1 MRTFAAAKF
10 TTLCC
15 RRKSRCLVFCLHHK
29 QLQIYSL
36 LFRSKFPIFPPQL
49 PSLGE
54 LESRRYYISMS
65 SSEGHTFLNRQFVS
79 FFGESNGHMLVK
91 TDKPIYKPA
100 QTGRFTI
107 HI

>member
-1 MRTFAAAKF
+1 M
-10 TTLCC
+10 
-15 RRKSRCLVFCLHHK
+15 
-29 QLQIYSL
+29 
-36 LFRSKFPIFPPQL
+36 IFPVQL

-54 LESRRYYISMS
+54 LKSRRYYISMS

-100 QTGRFTI
+100 QTGMFTI
-107 HI
+107 RMRVDNHLRHTDSAKRSI